1 MIKIRPLT
9 MLEVLTLHKVIG
21 KYLPQVQEG
30 DLDVLEY
37 SKQIVN
43 NIIEDKNPDA
53 FVRALGMMAKVNFM
67 TLIKMNEV
75 ERTSLF
81 VDCILEN
88 RLWLLRQFMERLGY
102 GNSN

>member
-1 MIKIRPLT
+1 MIKIIPLT
-9 MLEVLTLHKVIG
+9 MSEVLTLHKVIG
-21 KYLPQVQEG
+21 KYLPSVREG

>member
-1 MIKIRPLT
+1 MS
-9 MLEVLTLHKVIG
+9 EVLTLHKVIG
-21 KYLPQVQEG
+21 KYLPSVREG

-53 FVRALGMMAKVNFM
+53 FVRALGMMSKVKFM
-67 TLIKMNEV
+67 VLVKMNEV

-88 RLWLLRQFMERLGY
+88 RLWLLNRFMERLGY